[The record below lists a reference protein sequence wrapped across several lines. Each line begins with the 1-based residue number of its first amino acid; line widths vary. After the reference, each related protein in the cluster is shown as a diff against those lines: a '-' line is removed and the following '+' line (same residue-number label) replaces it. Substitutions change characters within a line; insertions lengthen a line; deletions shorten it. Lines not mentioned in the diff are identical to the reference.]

1 VAASSGTRQ
10 FRLRV
15 GGRNEAGVLRGLSQ
29 VIARCG
35 IDITGMH
42 AVRTEEG
49 HAFEMIL
56 RLALPNNFNH
66 EQLLQEIE
74 AIGRPLGVTADL
86 KPAV

>member
-1 VAASSGTRQ
+1 M
-10 FRLRV
+10 LRS
-15 GGRNEAGVLRGLSQ
+15 LSQ
-29 VIARCG
+29 IIARRG

-49 HAFEMIL
+49 GAFEMIL
-56 RLALPNNFNH
+56 RLALPNNFND

-74 AIGRPLGVTADL
+74 AVGRTLGVTADL